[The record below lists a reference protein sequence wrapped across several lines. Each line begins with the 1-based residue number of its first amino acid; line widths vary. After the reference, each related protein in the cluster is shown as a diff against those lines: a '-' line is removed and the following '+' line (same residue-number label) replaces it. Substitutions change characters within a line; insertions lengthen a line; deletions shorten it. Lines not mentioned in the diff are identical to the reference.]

1 MYALRVHV
9 GDFVDNEILVLIVP
23 TVLATFLQV
32 VTATTD
38 TFLYANSPHP
48 STKHNDSILL
58 PNVSFLDRGTVL

>member
-1 MYALRVHV
+1 MYAPRVTV

-23 TVLATFLQV
+23 TLLATFLKI

-48 STKHNDSILL
+48 RTKHNDSILL
-58 PNVSFLDRGTVL
+58 PIVSFLDLGTVF